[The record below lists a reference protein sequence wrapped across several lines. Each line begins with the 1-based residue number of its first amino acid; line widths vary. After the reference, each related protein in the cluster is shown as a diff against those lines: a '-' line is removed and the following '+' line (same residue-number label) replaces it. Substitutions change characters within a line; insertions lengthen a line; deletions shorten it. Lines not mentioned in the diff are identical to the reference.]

1 MPAITQSD
9 MQVACATASFVT
21 ESLLHTAAVECS
33 NRTNCIHSTAEAD
46 TRELTVS
53 VNPNAASFFDSEITN
68 SSHAVISFSTP
79 FIFIPSTG
87 ATENYGYV
95 PQSLIDWMV
104 NDPGYHTQYSGLASC
119 LPGGPVIVK
128 YIPGWQPP
136 LNIHMGVHIGVH
148 IGVSTLT
155 SSTTVTITSA
165 GCFAPGACPISETT
179 SPAPGS
185 TASPPS
191 LPSASSAVTTA
202 VLEKIPL
209 GKASLLLSPSVSTNT
224 ALPLSPISILQTFS
238 SPAPSPQVTAPTTT
252 AVISQP
258 IAISVI
264 TVGSSTITA
273 NPASHFLIAGQ
284 TLAPGGPPI
293 IVSGSELSLAPSAT
307 ALVVNGVILPQTT
320 AMPQGLGA
328 VIASVFHI
336 PPPLVIGSES
346 ITANAASQYV
356 VGSKTIMPGA
366 APVVIS
372 GSTYSLAPLATL
384 VEANDVPTPL
394 REIGGPMASA
404 VAVAPAIAFG
414 SMLVTANSASRYVIG
429 SQTLV
434 PGAPAVVVSGTTVSL
449 GPSAN
454 DVVIAGS
461 TLHLSSAFGYIV
473 GSQTIVPGAPQITIS
488 GIKVSLAPS
497 GNDVVLDGNATALA
511 SGGAAPV
518 ITIGSQLITA
528 NAASQYIVG
537 SQTLVPGAAITV
549 SGTVISLA
557 PSASDLVVG
566 GTTITLA
573 AGGEP
578 VITIGSQLI
587 TANAA
592 SQYIVG
598 SQTLVPG
605 AAITVSGTIISLAP
619 SASDLVVGGTTMV
632 LSSPTGAGDG
642 SPSKGNALHTNPDS
656 KGEGIRMSLGL
667 MSQTLGLCFGML
679 ILLFL

>member
-1 MPAITQSD
+1 

-33 NRTNCIHSTAEAD
+33 NNTNCIHSTAEAD

-53 VNPNAASFFDSEITN
+53 VNPNAASFFDSKITN

-128 YIPGWQPP
+128 YIPGWLPD
-136 LNIHMGVHIGVH
+136 LRFFLGMHFE
-148 IGVSTLT
+148 VSTLT

-224 ALPLSPISILQTFS
+224 ALPLSPISILQTFN

-264 TVGSSTITA
+264 TVGLSTITA

-366 APVVIS
+366 GPVVIS
-372 GSTYSLAPLATL
+372 GSTYSVAPLATL
-384 VEANDVPTPL
+384 VEANGVPTPL

-414 SMLVTANSASRYVIG
+414 SMLVTANSASRYVIK

-497 GNDVVLDGNATALA
+497 GNDVVLDGTTIALA
-511 SGGAAPV
+511 SGGAA
-518 ITIGSQLITA
+518 
-528 NAASQYIVG
+528 
-537 SQTLVPGAAITV
+537 
-549 SGTVISLA
+549 
-557 PSASDLVVG
+557 
-566 GTTITLA
+566 
-573 AGGEP
+573 P